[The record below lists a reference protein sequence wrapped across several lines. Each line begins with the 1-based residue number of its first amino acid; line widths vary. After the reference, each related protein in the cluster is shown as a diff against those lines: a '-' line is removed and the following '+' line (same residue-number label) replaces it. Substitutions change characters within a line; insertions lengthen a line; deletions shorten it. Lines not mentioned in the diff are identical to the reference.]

1 VSKLTV
7 VLCSTLPLLDRRGC
21 GWPAPED
28 SHLST
33 PATDTYV
40 DLLNLDLYAER
51 APLEQLGRL
60 RREDPVHWHPTGA
73 DETGYWSI
81 TKHADVAFV
90 SKNPG
95 LFTSTEGT
103 NVFDP
108 DPEMMVILRDIMI
121 NMDPPRHNEYRGVVN
136 KRFLP
141 RSVNRYA
148 EFACSTAREVVA
160 AAVAKGRCDFVE
172 DVAAILPMTLICE
185 LFGIPES
192 ERRYVYEL
200 ANRLISADDPEVL
213 GEETSDEVFAE
224 VFVYA
229 TGLAAQKRENLG
241 DDLASVLLSA
251 TVEGKPLDDMM
262 FGTFVVMMIVAG
274 NETTRTVTT
283 NGMARL
289 LDHPEQL
296 QALRDDPSL
305 LPNAIEEMLRFEPAV
320 HHFRRTATEDVEIRG
335 RKISKGEKVVLWYGA
350 ANRDEEVFE
359 DPERFDIRRANAR
372 DHVAFGIGQH
382 FCLGAHLARLQLR
395 TLFEELLASTTEI
408 RQVAPLRRLRS
419 NFVNGVKEMQVELVG
434 RG

>member
-1 VSKLTV
+1 MSDATID
-7 VLCSTLPLLDRRGC
+7 STPNLLD
-21 GWPAPED
+21 
-28 SHLST
+28 
-33 PATDTYV
+33 
-40 DLLNLDLYAER
+40 LDLYTDNPPLAEMS
-51 APLEQLGRL
+51 QL
-60 RREDPVHWHPTGA
+60 RREDPVHWHPSGA
-73 DETGYWSI
+73 DGTGYWSI

-90 SKNPG
+90 SKSPQ

-108 DPEMMVILRDIMI
+108 DPEMLAILRDIMI
-121 NMDPPRHNEYRGVVN
+121 NMDPPRHNEYRGIVN

-141 RSVNRYA
+141 RSVNQYA
-148 EFACSTAREVVA
+148 EFARSTAREVVA

-172 DVAAILPMTLICE
+172 DVAALLPMALICE

-213 GEETSDEVFAE
+213 VGETSDEVFAE

-229 TGLAAQKRENLG
+229 TGLAAEKRKNPA
-241 DDLASVLLSA
+241 DDLASVLLGASA
-251 TVEGKPLDDMM
+251 EGKPIDDMM

-289 LDHPEQL
+289 LQHPDQL

-305 LPNAIEEMLRFEPAV
+305 LPNAIEEMLRFDPAV
-320 HHFRRTATEDVEIRG
+320 HHFRRTATCDVEIRG

-359 DPERFDIRRANAR
+359 DSEAFDILRANAR

-395 TLFEELLASTTEI
+395 TVFEELLATTSDI
-408 RQVAPLRRLRS
+408 RLVGPLRRLRS
-419 NFVNGVKEMQVELVG
+419 NFVNGVKEMPVELVA
-434 RG
+434 RA